1 MAKVE
6 TPHDDLTYKIIGLA
20 MKVHNELGPGLPE
33 EAYQKAMAILLA
45 EEGAHCDYEFAI
57 EITFRG
63 RVVSRFELD
72 LVVDQKV
79 ILELKAVAALAPVHE
94 QQTLTYLAASG
105 LEVALLINF
114 GASRLEYKRLFP
126 SKAVQSSPAY
136 QARQAA
142 LKQNQKDIR

>member
-6 TPHDDLTYKIIGLA
+6 TPHDELTYKIIGLA

-33 EAYQKAMAILLA
+33 EAYQRAIAILLT
-45 EEGAHCDYEFAI
+45 EEGVHCDYEFSV
-57 EITFRG
+57 EVTFRE

-72 LVVDQKV
+72 LVVDWKV

-114 GASRLEYKRLFP
+114 GSARLEYKRLFP

-136 QARQAA
+136 QARQASR
-142 LKQNQKDIR
+142 K